1 MRISS
6 FNGPWERRLRLREV
20 GRLTQ
25 GHRAPREMVMEASS
39 DPGLAKMFPGFCLAL
54 NNCIWMPVDA
64 QLSLPMT
71 HTLTLKHIHTHTLL
85 RHTTPFLGTS
95 QQHPHQTSS
104 IPACAR
110 GKCSCCYGYGQPC
123 SPTIPPGALQSQGPA
138 FGSVAPRLHLPPW
151 PSQPSLCRTNLSV
164 PSFPYSL

>member
-54 NNCIWMPVDA
+54 NSCTWMPVDA
-64 QLSLPMT
+64 QLSLPMDTYT
-71 HTLTLKHIHTHTLL
+71 HMQAHT
-85 RHTTPFLGTS
+85 
-95 QQHPHQTSS
+95 
-104 IPACAR
+104 
-110 GKCSCCYGYGQPC
+110 
-123 SPTIPPGALQSQGPA
+123 
-138 FGSVAPRLHLPPW
+138 
-151 PSQPSLCRTNLSV
+151 
-164 PSFPYSL
+164 